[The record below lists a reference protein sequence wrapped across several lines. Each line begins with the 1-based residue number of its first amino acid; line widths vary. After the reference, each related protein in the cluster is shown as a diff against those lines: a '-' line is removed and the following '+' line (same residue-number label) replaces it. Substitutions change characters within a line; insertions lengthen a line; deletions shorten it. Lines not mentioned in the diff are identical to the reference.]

1 LDRALGREGLE
12 RTVAYKRE
20 QGRYVRMASF
30 WLLWAL
36 LFYGCIGLRYS
47 MQGWGLPDAFQT
59 TFATLPVIQKV
70 TPISLFAWIVLPLV
84 LMFVLLRVLNRPKV
98 ADFLIETETEL
109 RKVAWPNFKDTRH
122 ASIVVIITVL
132 VLAFFLAGADIVLGE
147 VVKLLLG

>member
-1 LDRALGREGLE
+1 
-12 RTVAYKRE
+12 
-20 QGRYVRMASF
+20 
-30 WLLWAL
+30 
-36 LFYGCIGLRYS
+36 
-47 MQGWGLPDAFQT
+47 
-59 TFATLPVIQKV
+59 
-70 TPISLFAWIVLPLV
+70 
-84 LMFVLLRVLNRPKV
+84 MFVLLRVLNRPKV